1 MKKTNSKRRSMTEIS
16 LDIAKNNKARPSRKQ
31 VDGLFDTLEE
41 AGLTEP
47 SKTQKVENNKKRV
60 ARPRNPE
67 TQV

>member
-1 MKKTNSKRRSMTEIS
+1 MKKPNNKRRSMTEIS
-16 LDIAKNNKARPSRKQ
+16 LDVAKNNKSRPSRKQ
-31 VDGLFDTLEE
+31 VDGLFDTLEK

-60 ARPRNPE
+60 ARSRTPE